1 MSEKKYIVKLT
12 PDERVELDSLVRRGR
27 CAGWKIQ
34 RAQAL
39 LAFDASDAGLGWSDA
54 KVAEAFR
61 CTARVVEMWRKQAAL
76 DGPLS
81 LLERKARA
89 PRELK
94 LDGER
99 EARLVAL
106 ACSEP
111 PTGRDRWTLRLLADR
126 MVELEI
132 VAGLSHETVR
142 RGLKKTT
149 LNLGA
154 R

>member
-1 MSEKKYIVKLT
+1 MSEKKYVVKLT
-12 PDERVELDSLVRRGR
+12 LDERAELDRVVRVGH
-27 CAGWKIQ
+27 CAVWKVQ
-34 RAQAL
+34 RAHAL
-39 LAFDASDAGLGWSDA
+39 LACDASEGGLGWSDEKIA
-54 KVAEAFR
+54 QAYRSSV
-61 CTARVVEMWRKQAAL
+61 RVVEMWRKQAAL
-76 DGPLS
+76 EGPLS
-81 LLERKARA
+81 LLTRKARE

-94 LDGER
+94 LDGEA

-111 PTGRDRWTLRLLADR
+111 PEGRDRWTLRLLASR

-132 VAGLSHETVR
+132 FETLSYETVR
-142 RGLKKTT
+142 RGLKKTH